1 MTSGSIPSGV
11 REAAQYWVL
20 RMQSRECG
28 PRERAAFE
36 RWRRAD
42 TAHDAAYRAVESVWQ
57 RSAALAGD
65 AGMDHILRQARRLPP
80 ERPWLRRAAPGLAI
94 AACLVLAVGMG
105 YHRWRLAEEVAPIM
119 YATTTGEQRTVALD
133 DGSRVVLDTGS
144 DLKVQYGRRE
154 RRLTLL
160 RGRADFRVQHDSDR
174 PFVVLVGD
182 ASVTATGTR
191 FQVRTADDAGAVTL
205 LEGEVVVAAQGGEKA
220 GDRVRSEEHTS
231 ELQSL
236 MRISYP
242 VFCLKN
248 NTQPLHPHH
257 HPHRHPTHHPP

>member
-1 MTSGSIPSGV
+1 
-11 REAAQYWVL
+11 
-20 RMQSRECG
+20 MQSRECG

-119 YATTTGEQRTVALD
+119 YATTTGEQRTGALD
-133 DGSRVVLDTGS
+133 DGSRVVLDPE
-144 DLKVQYGRRE
+144 L
-154 RRLTLL
+154 
-160 RGRADFRVQHDSDR
+160 GRASCWERVCTD
-174 PFVVLVGD
+174 G
-182 ASVTATGTR
+182 
-191 FQVRTADDAGAVTL
+191 
-205 LEGEVVVAAQGGEKA
+205 
-220 GDRVRSEEHTS
+220 
-231 ELQSL
+231 
-236 MRISYP
+236 
-242 VFCLKN
+242 
-248 NTQPLHPHH
+248 
-257 HPHRHPTHHPP
+257 

>member
-1 MTSGSIPSGV
+1 MTS
-11 REAAQYWVL
+11 
-20 RMQSRECG
+20 
-28 PRERAAFE
+28 FFFT
-36 RWRRAD
+36 D
-42 TAHDAAYRAVESVWQ
+42 TAPTEIYTYCHTLSLHDA
-57 RSAALAGD
+57 
-65 AGMDHILRQARRLPP
+65 LP
-80 ERPWLRRAAPGLAI
+80 I
-94 AACLVLAVGMG
+94 
-105 YHRWRLAEEVAPIM
+105 
-119 YATTTGEQRTVALD
+119 
-133 DGSRVVLDTGS
+133 LDTGS

-236 MRISYP
+236 MRSSYP